1 MPSKKGTTKSTIVG
15 DHLALRYY
23 RLGVQL
29 LERDI
34 VSDEEFRRLAAEL
47 GLRAGADAWYKSIRL
62 AKLFRGKSAELIEL
76 CRVRT
81 NGQQISWTHLF
92 ELVQVPSATQREK
105 RAARAAR
112 LKLSCLTLRAEIRKA
127 NKWTSKRPGA
137 GRKRREPKNIT
148 EAVWRAQ
155 QKLSHLHFALECLQK
170 IPDIHQSDDLS
181 VKLGKT
187 LKVLLSLK
195 ETLEQLFVHR
205 ADLAPA
211 RPKDSGGGLSEST
224 GGRTPPPKNPRTP

>member
-62 AKLFRGKSAELIEL
+62 AKLYRGNSAELIEL

-81 NGQQISWTHLF
+81 NGQQISWTHLL

-105 RAARAAR
+105 LAARAASQR
-112 LKLSCLTLRAEIRKA
+112 LSCLTLRAEIRKA
-127 NKWTSKRPGA
+127 HKWTSKRPGA
-137 GRKRREPKNIT
+137 GRKRREPKDVT
-148 EAVWRAQ
+148 EAVWRA
-155 QKLSHLHFALECLQK
+155 KSKISGARFAMECLQRTTE
-170 IPDIHQSDDLS
+170 ITDLD
-181 VKLGKT
+181 KLPRQLTKAI
-187 LKVLLSLK
+187 KVLSKLMMA
-195 ETLEQLFVHR
+195 LESPF
-205 ADLAPA
+205 
-211 RPKDSGGGLSEST
+211 ES
-224 GGRTPPPKNPRTP
+224 K